1 MQGVQVRSLVGELRS
16 HMLCCATL
24 PPPPKKKRLALAL
37 RASLVAQTIKKTPA
51 VQETWVQS
59 LGWEDPL
66 EKGVATLC
74 SILAWRIP

>member
-16 HMLCCATL
+16 HMLCCVSQK
-24 PPPPKKKRLALAL
+24 KKKRLALAL
-37 RASLVAQTIKKTPA
+37 RASLVAQTMKNLPA
-51 VQETWVQS
+51 VQEIQVRS
-59 LGWEDPL
+59 LGWEDAL